1 MIYDIGNGGARV
13 DAAGLNI
20 RALVIFAI
28 AWAVC
33 CAGAV
38 HLAGHLPLAEV
49 PNGRRSRSVT
59 TLILANA
66 VLLLALIVLTLL
78 YSREELRWPIA
89 VVLGGTIFL
98 FSPFAIQDLPEALKN
113 GIAGLVALFL
123 LLLAALAL
131 FWASGALHSIVRELS

>member
-1 MIYDIGNGGARV
+1 M

-28 AWAVC
+28 AWSVC

-38 HLAGHLPLAEV
+38 HLAGHFPLPEASS
-49 PNGRRSRSVT
+49 GRKSRSST
-59 TLILANA
+59 ALILVNA
-66 VLLLALIVLTLL
+66 ILLLALIALTLL
-78 YSREELRWPIA
+78 YSRHELRWPFA

-98 FSPFAIQDLPEALKN
+98 FSPFVIQDLPEALKN
-113 GIAGLVALFL
+113 GKAGLVVLFF

-131 FWASGALHSIVRELS
+131 LWENGAHRSIVSRLS

>member
-1 MIYDIGNGGARV
+1 V

-38 HLAGHLPLAEV
+38 HLAGHFPLPEG
-49 PNGRRSRSVT
+49 PGGRKSRSGT
-59 TLILANA
+59 ALILINA
-66 VLLLALIVLTLL
+66 ILLLALIALTLL
-78 YSREELRWPIA
+78 YSHNELRWPFA

-98 FSPFAIQDLPEALKN
+98 FSPFAVQDLPESLKN
-113 GIAGLVALFL
+113 GKAGLAAL
-123 LLLAALAL
+123 LLLLLSALAL
-131 FWASGALHSIVRELS
+131 LWESGAQQSIVRELS